1 MLRTLTDSAS
11 KVKVFLGYNG
21 LMKKIIV
28 YALIIISVLILML
41 RSSSLIID
49 LLGIK
54 QKSGISI
61 TSAPVDATVF
71 LNNEEVGKTPFEAK
85 DLDIS
90 EYNIRLQKDQ
100 SIWQGSVKLNAGTVA
115 IVNRDL
121 AADVP
126 SSAGE
131 VLTLKKGQGI
141 TLISNPK
148 SAKVT
153 VDGSEAG
160 ISPLNINL
168 KSGEHTIII
177 DHQSYIKRSIR
188 VNLPDGYNLTI
199 VVDLALS
206 EADLST
212 VSTPVIKT
220 TPEVVVKDTPTGF
233 LRVRDKPSLLGKE
246 ISQVKPG
253 ETLILLE
260 EDGAWDRVRLADG
273 VEGYVSASYVEKK
286 IQ

>member
-1 MLRTLTDSAS
+1 
-11 KVKVFLGYNG
+11 
-21 LMKKIIV
+21 MKKIIV
-28 YALIIISVLILML
+28 YTLIIISVLILML
-41 RSSSLIID
+41 RSSSLIVD
-49 LLGIK
+49 LLGVK
-54 QKSGISI
+54 QKSGLLI
-61 TSAPVDATVF
+61 TSTPTDATVF

-85 DLDIS
+85 DLDVL
-90 EYNIRLQKDQ
+90 EYNIKLQKDQ
-100 SIWQGSVKLNAGTVA
+100 SVWQGSVKLNAGTVA
-115 IVNRDL
+115 IINRDL
-121 AADVP
+121 AADIP

-148 SAKVT
+148 NAEVT
-153 VDGSEAG
+153 VDGNEAG

-188 VNLPDGYNLTI
+188 VNLPDRYNLTI
-199 VVDLALS
+199 IVDLSLS

-246 ISQVKPG
+246 VAQVKPG
-253 ETLILLE
+253 DMLILLE
-260 EDGAWDRVRLADG
+260 EEGAWDRVRLADG
-273 VEGYVSASYVEKK
+273 TEGFVSASYVEKK
-286 IQ
+286 SQ

>member
-1 MLRTLTDSAS
+1 
-11 KVKVFLGYNG
+11 
-21 LMKKIIV
+21 MKKIIV

>member
-1 MLRTLTDSAS
+1 
-11 KVKVFLGYNG
+11 
-21 LMKKIIV
+21 MKKIIV

-54 QKSGISI
+54 QKSGILL
-61 TSAPVDATVF
+61 TSTPADAAVY
-71 LNNEEVGKTPFEAK
+71 LNSLEVGKTPFEAK
-85 DLDIS
+85 DLDVS
-90 EYNIRLQKDQ
+90 EYKIKLQKDQ
-100 SIWQGSVKLNAGTVA
+100 AIWQGSVKLNAGTVA

-121 AADVP
+121 AADIT

-148 SAKVT
+148 TAKVT
-153 VDGSEAG
+153 VDGNEAG
-160 ISPLNINL
+160 VSPLNINL

-246 ISQVKPG
+246 IAQVKPG
-253 ETLILLE
+253 DTLILLE
-260 EDGAWDRVRLADG
+260 EEGVWDRVRLVDG
-273 VEGYVSASYVEKK
+273 TEGFVSASYVEKK
-286 IQ
+286 SQ